1 MVMFWTFDRGDAGSK
16 PPIAVTDLGN
26 FVHPTLS
33 FRRYSKNRSSCL
45 PGVYIISHA
54 EKWNEIYR
62 GLTNSRVGSFG
73 TELNEYVFRS
83 LKSVFISGKD
93 VMQHTTMSHRARL
106 SSLY

>member
-1 MVMFWTFDRGDAGSK
+1 MVIFWTFDRGDAGSK

-54 EKWNEIYR
+54 EKWNQIYR
-62 GLTNSRVGSFG
+62 
-73 TELNEYVFRS
+73 ELNEYVFCS